1 MNSPN
6 EEWFC
11 RWVEDELAGPECA
24 AVDAWAV
31 AHPEWIACRD
41 DARWSKSLLRSAL
54 PAAEEPRGKEFFN
67 ARIARQIALVMKTNI
82 PLILVV
88 LLAGCT
94 VGPNYQKNSLSDSG
108 APVGWHAKV
117 AHQGKVSGIS
127 QWWRRFDDPAL
138 TRLIENAERNSP
150 TLEASL
156 ALISKARASVKSS
169 RGDLFPS
176 LYGTGSAG
184 RSNGQTGGT
193 TQAGGGAI
201 SNTGSAGLD
210 ASWEVDLFGGNRRNI
225 QASQARLEGAEADW
239 NDARVTLAA
248 EVANAYATAR
258 TYQAR
263 IALYEDE
270 LKSRQATE
278 ELTRLKVEAG
288 TSPTSE
294 ALQIRASTASAAGN
308 LENERGNYEQ
318 ALNQLVM
325 LTALSYESVQ
335 STLGGSKA
343 GTIPSMKRPTSLG
356 IPAAV
361 LAQRPDVR
369 SAERTVAAA
378 SADIGVAIADA
389 LPSLTLGG
397 SIGVNSSRSSSTNVS
412 ARTWSFGPD
421 LSIPLF
427 TGGKVTANIESSRAE
442 YQRTV
447 ANFRSEVLIAVQ
459 ETEDALVQVDAASR
473 RIGHA
478 REAAMRYQEF
488 FNAQEESYKAG
499 RGTLLDLE
507 DARRLSLSSQES
519 LLDVQLSQT
528 QGWIALYKAA
538 GGGW

>member
-1 MNSPN
+1 M
-6 EEWFC
+6 
-11 RWVEDELAGPECA
+11 
-24 AVDAWAV
+24 
-31 AHPEWIACRD
+31 
-41 DARWSKSLLRSAL
+41 
-54 PAAEEPRGKEFFN
+54 PAAEEPPSKEFFN
-67 ARIARQIALVMKTNI
+67 ACVARRIALIMKNPI
-82 PLILVV
+82 LPILVL

-94 VGPNYQKNSLSDSG
+94 VGPDYRKNSLSDSG

-117 AHQGKVSGIS
+117 PHQGKVSGIA

-138 TRLIENAERNSP
+138 TRLIEQAERNSP
-150 TLEASL
+150 TLEGSL
-156 ALISKARASVKSS
+156 ALIRKARATVKSS

-176 LYGTGSAG
+176 LYGTSSAT

-193 TQAGGGAI
+193 AQAGGGAV
-201 SNTGSAGLD
+201 STTSSASLD
-210 ASWEVDLFGGNRRNI
+210 ASWEVDLFGGTRRNI

-263 IALYEDE
+263 IALYEAE
-270 LKSRQATE
+270 LASRQATE

-294 ALQIRASTASAAGN
+294 ALQIKASTASAAGN
-308 LENERGNYEQ
+308 LENEKGLYEQ
-318 ALNQLVM
+318 ALNQLIM
-325 LTALSYESVQ
+325 LTALSYDSVQ
-335 STLGGSKA
+335 STLGGSNA
-343 GTIPSMKRPTSLG
+343 GTIPSMKRPSSLG

-361 LAQRPDVR
+361 LAQRPDIR
-369 SAERTVAAA
+369 SAERSVAAA

-397 SIGVNSSRSSSTNVS
+397 SIGINSSRSSSTNTS

-427 TGGKVTANIESSRAE
+427 TGGKVTANIESARAE

-447 ANFRSEVLIAVQ
+447 AEFRSEVLVAVQ
-459 ETEDALVQVDAASR
+459 ETEDALVQIAAADR

-478 REAAMRYQEF
+478 REAAKRYQEF
-488 FNAQEESYKAG
+488 FRAQEESYKAG

-519 LLDVQLSQT
+519 LLDVQLGQT
-528 QGWIALYKAA
+528 QAWIALYKAT